1 MMKKNLAFIVV
12 ILMLFFVLAACD
24 DGEESI
30 LDGVEIVAV
39 DQYNVPVGTYQIP
52 YTVDDLSNLLKTY
65 SAVLSFTVLNQ
76 DNEAVIVTGETIVI
90 EANMVYTVHIK
101 LMVGEELIEKTI
113 TVTAITQSQVFF
125 TVVFHLN
132 GGIGTFLD
140 QSVLSGSV
148 ANLPENEPTKNGYT
162 FTGWY
167 SDQGLLHFFDFGD
180 AVISDLD
187 LYAGFEPILVIT
199 SVVHF
204 NLMGGSGTINDQII
218 ALGGYAVLPSV
229 IPTKTGFTFGGWYDD
244 EEGLSA
250 FLFDLTMI
258 YSQTTIYAKWEE
270 IIATVN
276 YTVNYDFNGAVQLET
291 VTEDVLENEFAVG
304 LTQNPMYPNYT
315 LYGWALDAEGLDMWN
330 FQTDEVTADITLFA
344 IWHFNYLEIDA
355 FAYFEEP
362 IILDQSIINNYE
374 IEQILEHHVILLGN
388 DLDDEFPNLGAFK
401 AVGMLYS
408 LTVQNPKYYSEHTIR
423 VEQTGVYDNI
433 ESWTAVNY
441 YVNTLPLME
450 DSVYHVVYFA
460 RFESSIVYSD
470 TTSFETINVV
480 PTGTVVGAEYL
491 LSGGFYQVDNGSLS
505 TRPHMMFEIE
515 NGFDATHEN
524 MPYNSY
530 QYIYKSGYN
539 SLITRNISSGE
550 KYLHVYHVEYA
561 KPFVNTNYIFK
572 TSDAL
577 GMKLSYEFTF
587 AQLEFITYSISEV
600 GVLLSHDYPF
610 LQIGYPGVTKVT
622 GIVNQAQTEFQM
634 SQDYLYP
641 GGHETVYARGYV
653 VIDGIVH
660 YSTKIDQFSYYAN
673 EQTYISAGSLSVNHI
688 ETTTYSGHDVYKG
701 AGVEFNVYQKLE
713 SSYDVKA
720 YTNTTHFGT
729 AGSYF
734 IYQQGYNTVEE
745 IFVTDQ
751 YPVITGVVD
760 DGTYPGG
767 VVIENDMFDPY
778 WYYAKDGGDFVYL
791 PTSIKLVEPG
801 FYDVYVQGPNGMQSI
816 SFTITA

>member
-1 MMKKNLAFIVV
+1 MKKNLAFIVV
-12 ILMLFFVLAACD
+12 FLMLFFIITGCD
-24 DGEESI
+24 DTEESI
-30 LDGVEIVAV
+30 FDGVEIEAV
-39 DQYNVPVGTYQIP
+39 DQYNVLAGTYQIP
-52 YTVDDLSNLLKTY
+52 YTIDDLSNLLKTY
-65 SAVLSFTVLNQ
+65 SAVLSFTVLDQN
-76 DNEAVIVTGETIVI
+76 NETVVVTGETIVV
-90 EANMVYTVHIK
+90 EPNMVYTVHIK
-101 LMVGEELIEKTI
+101 LMIEEEFIEKTI
-113 TVTAITQSQVFF
+113 TVTAVTQVQVFY

-132 GGIGTFLD
+132 GGVGTFEN

-148 ANLPENEPTKNGYT
+148 ANLPETEPTKEGFT

-167 SDQGLLHFFDFGD
+167 SDSEFLHFFDFGD
-180 AVISDLD
+180 AVTDDLN
-187 LYAGFEPILVIT
+187 LYAGFEQNLVIN

-204 NLMGGSGTINDQII
+204 DLMGGTGTVDDQHI
-218 ALGGYAVLPSV
+218 ALGGYAA
-229 IPTKTGFTFGGWYDD
+229 IPTTVPSKTGFTFGGWYSDT
-244 EEGLSA
+244 ECLSP

-258 YSQTTIYAKWEE
+258 YSQTTVYAKWEA
-270 IIATVN
+270 IIVVVT
-276 YTVNYDFNGAVQLET
+276 YTVNYDFNGAVQPEP
-291 VTEDVLENEFAVG
+291 VSEVVEENELALG
-304 LTQNPMYPNYT
+304 LSQNPIYTNYT
-315 LYGWALDAEGLDMWN
+315 LYGWALDAEGLEMWD
-330 FQTDEVTADITLFA
+330 FLEDVVTSDITLFA
-344 IWHFNYLEIDA
+344 IWHFNYMEIEA
-355 FAYFEEP
+355 FTYYEEP
-362 IILDQSIINNYE
+362 IILDNSIIHDFDV
-374 IEQILEHHVILLGN
+374 EQIMEHHVVLLG
-388 DLDDEFPNLGAFK
+388 DSLDDDYPNLGAFI

-408 LTVQNPKYYSEHTIR
+408 LTVQNPRYYSEHTIK
-423 VEQTGVYDNI
+423 VEQTGIYDSI

-470 TTSFETINVV
+470 AYTFETVNVV
-480 PTGTVVGAEYL
+480 PTGTVLGAEYI
-491 LSGGFYQVDNGSLS
+491 LSGGYYQIDNGSQS
-505 TRPHMMFEIE
+505 TRPYMMFEIRD
-515 NGFDATHEN
+515 GFDATHEN
-524 MPYNSY
+524 TPYNSY
-530 QYIYKSGYN
+530 QFVYKSGFN
-539 SLITRNISSGE
+539 SLITRDTSTGE
-550 KYLHVYHVEYA
+550 KYLHVYHVEFA
-561 KPFVNTNYIFK
+561 KPFVNTNYIYK

-577 GMKLSYEFTF
+577 SMKLSYEFIF
-587 AQLEFITYSISEV
+587 SQLGFITYSISEA
-600 GVLLSHDYPF
+600 GVLLSHDHPF

-622 GIVNQAQTEFQM
+622 GIINPTQTEFQM
-634 SQDYLYP
+634 NQDYLYP

-673 EQTYISAGSLSVNHI
+673 GQTYISAGSLSVSHI

-713 SSYDVKA
+713 SSFDMKT

-734 IYQQGYNTVEE
+734 IYQQGYSTVEE

-767 VVIENDMFDPY
+767 VVIENDMFNPY

-791 PTSIKLVEPG
+791 PSSIKLVEPG

-816 SFTITA
+816 SFTITE

>member
-1 MMKKNLAFIVV
+1 MMKKNLAFFLIF
-12 ILMLFFVLAACD
+12 LMLFFVLTGCE

-30 LDGVEIVAV
+30 LDGVEIEAV
-39 DQYNVPVGTYQIP
+39 DQYNIPAGTYQIP

-65 SAVLSFTVLNQ
+65 SAVLSFTVVNQ
-76 DNEAVIVTGETIVI
+76 NNEAVIVTGETIVV
-90 EANMVYTVHIK
+90 EPNMVYTVHIK
-101 LMVGEELIEKTI
+101 LMVEEEFIEKTI
-113 TVTAITQSQVFF
+113 TVTAITQVQVFY
-125 TVVFHLN
+125 TVSFHLN
-132 GGIGTFLD
+132 GGVGTFEN
-140 QSVLSGSV
+140 QSVQSGSV
-148 ANLPENEPTKNGYT
+148 ANLPETEPTKEGFT

-167 SDQGLLHFFDFGD
+167 SDPELLHFFDFGD
-180 AVISDLD
+180 AVTDDLN
-187 LYAGFEPILVIT
+187 LYAGFEQNLVIT

-204 NLMGGSGTINDQII
+204 DLMGGTGIVDDQHI
-218 ALGGYAVLPSV
+218 ALGGYAI
-229 IPTKTGFTFGGWYDD
+229 IPTTAPSKTGFTFGGWYSDV
-244 EEGLSA
+244 ECLSP

-258 YSQTTIYAKWEE
+258 YSQTTVYAKWDAV
-270 IIATVN
+270 IVVVT
-276 YTVNYDFNGAVQLET
+276 YTVNYDFNGAVQLEA
-291 VTEDVLENEFAVG
+291 VSEVVEENELALG
-304 LTQNPMYPNYT
+304 LPQNPIYTNYT

-330 FQTDEVTADITLFA
+330 FLEDVVASDITLFA
-344 IWHFNYLEIDA
+344 IWRFNYTEIDA
-355 FAYFEEP
+355 FSHFEDP
-362 IILDQSIINNYE
+362 IILDQSVINNYE
-374 IEQILEHHVILLGN
+374 IEQIMGHHVVFLG
-388 DLDDEFPNLGAFK
+388 DKLDDDYPNLGK
-401 AVGMLYS
+401 LEAVGMLYS
-408 LTVQNPKYYSEHTIR
+408 LTVQNPKYYSEHTIK
-423 VEQTGVYDNI
+423 VEQTGIYDTI
-433 ESWTAVNY
+433 ESWI
-441 YVNTLPLME
+441 YVMYDINTLPLLE
-450 DSVYHVVYFA
+450 NTTYQVVYFA
-460 RFESSIVYSD
+460 RFESSIVYSE

-505 TRPHMMFEIE
+505 TRPHMMFEIK

-524 MPYNSY
+524 SPYNSY
-530 QYIYKSGYN
+530 QYIYKSGFN

-572 TSDAL
+572 TSDASS
-577 GMKLSYEFTF
+577 MKLSYEFTF
-587 AQLEFITYSISEV
+587 SQLEFITYNISEA
-600 GVLLSHDYPF
+600 GVLLSHDHPF

-622 GIVNQAQTEFQM
+622 GIVNPAQTEFQM

-641 GGHETVYARGYV
+641 SGHETVYARGYV

-673 EQTYISAGSLSVNHI
+673 GQTYISAGSLIVNHI

-713 SSYDVKA
+713 SSYDMKT

-734 IYQQGYNTVEE
+734 IYQQGYSTVEE

-751 YPVITGVVD
+751 YPIITGVVD
-760 DGTYPGG
+760 GGTYPGG
-767 VVIENDMFDPY
+767 VVIENGMFDPY
-778 WYYAKDGGDFVYL
+778 WYYAKDGGDFIYL

-816 SFTITA
+816 SFTITE

>member
-1 MMKKNLAFIVV
+1 
-12 ILMLFFVLAACD
+12 MLFFVLTACD

-101 LMVGEELIEKTI
+101 LMVGQEFVEKTI

-125 TVVFHLN
+125 TVTFHLN

-140 QSVLSGSV
+140 QTVLSGSV

-180 AVISDLD
+180 AVMSDLD

-204 NLMGGSGTINDQII
+204 NLMGGSGTISDQVI
-218 ALGGYAVLPSV
+218 ALGGYAVLPLV
-229 IPTKTGFTFGGWYDD
+229 IPTKTGFTFGGWYGD

-258 YSQTTIYAKWEE
+258 YSQTTIYAKWDE
-270 IIATVN
+270 IIVSVN

-291 VTEDVLENEFAVG
+291 VTEKVEEHQLAVG

-330 FQTDEVTADITLFA
+330 FHTDEVTADITLFA

-388 DLDDEFPNLGAFK
+388 DLDDEFPNLGALK
-401 AVGMLYS
+401 AVGMVYS
-408 LTVQNPKYYSEHTIR
+408 LTNSNPRYYSENAIR
-423 VEQTGVYDNI
+423 VEETDLNISI
-433 ESWTAVNY
+433 ESWIAVNY
-441 YVNTLPLME
+441 FVNTFPLVE
-450 DSVYHVVYFA
+450 DSIYNVVYFA
-460 RFESSIVYSD
+460 RFEAAIVYSD
-470 TTSFETINVV
+470 ASTFETANVV
-480 PTGTVVGAEYL
+480 STGTAIGVNYL
-491 LSGGFYQVDNGSLS
+491 LSGGYYQKDNGSAS
-505 TRPHMMFEIE
+505 TRPYMMFEIK
-515 NGFDATHEN
+515 NGYDATHEN
-524 MPYNSY
+524 TNYNSY
-530 QYIYKSGYN
+530 QFVYKSGYN
-539 SLITRNISSGE
+539 SLITRDNASGE
-550 KYLHVYHVEYA
+550 KYLHVYHVEFA
-561 KPFVNTNYIFK
+561 KPFINTTYIFK
-572 TSDAL
+572 TSDASK
-577 GMKLSYEFTF
+577 MKLTYEFSF
-587 AQLEFITYSISEV
+587 LHLDYITYNISEV
-600 GVLLSHDYPF
+600 GVLLSSDKPF
-610 LQIGYPGVTKVT
+610 LHIGFPGVTKVLAS
-622 GIVNQAQTEFQM
+622 INSNQTEFQM
-634 SQDYLYP
+634 NSDFVYP
-641 GGHETVYARGYV
+641 SGHETVYARGYV
-653 VIDGIVH
+653 IIDGIVH
-660 YSTKIDQFSYYAN
+660 YSTKIAVFSYYEN
-673 EQTYISAGSLSVNHI
+673 GQTYISAGSLSVNTI
-688 ETTTYSGHDVYKG
+688 KTNTYNGHDVYKG
-701 AGVEFNVYQKLE
+701 AAVEFNVYEKLE
-713 SSYDVKA
+713 STYDLKT

-734 IYQQGYNTVEE
+734 IYQQGYGMVEE

-751 YPVITGVVD
+751 YPIITGIVK
-760 DGTYPGG
+760 DGIYQGG
-767 VVIENDMFDPY
+767 VIISNNMYDPY
-778 WYYAKDGGDFVYL
+778 WYYQKDGGDFINL
-791 PTSIKLVEPG
+791 PSSIKLVEPG
-801 FYDVYVQGPNGMQSI
+801 FYDVFVQGPNGMQSI